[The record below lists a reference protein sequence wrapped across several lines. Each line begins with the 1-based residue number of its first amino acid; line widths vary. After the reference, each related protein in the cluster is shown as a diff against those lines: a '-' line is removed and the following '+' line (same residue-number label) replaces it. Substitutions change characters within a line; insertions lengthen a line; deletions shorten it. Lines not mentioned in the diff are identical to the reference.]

1 MSVLPFSFTD
11 ILKQN
16 YLYLI
21 LLFLVLFVTATLK
34 SAWFKGVM
42 GELFVKFLAKLF
54 LSKAKY
60 HAVHDITLPTSCGT
74 TQIDH
79 VYVSRYGVFV
89 VETKNMKGWIYGSEK
104 QSFWTQKMFKKSF
117 RFQNPIMQNYKHV
130 KELADL
136 VCLPVSSIKSVII
149 FVGEAE
155 FKTKMPASVTKG
167 YGFIRYIKSFKN
179 PILTDK
185 QVNRILRLIEEK
197 RLPPSRKTDR
207 LHVKNLK
214 KRHRR

>member
-1 MSVLPFSFTD
+1 MSVFPLGFFF

-42 GELFVKFLAKLF
+42 GELFVKFLAKVF
-54 LSKAKY
+54 LSKDKY
-60 HAVHDITLPTSCGT
+60 HAVHNITLPTRDGT

-104 QSFWTQKMFKKSF
+104 QIFWTQKIFKKSF
-117 RFQNPIMQNYKHV
+117 RFQNPIRQNYKHV
-130 KELADL
+130 RAL
-136 VCLPVSSIKSVII
+136 VMLVGEPIPIKSVIV

-155 FKTKMPASVTKG
+155 FKTRMPANVTKG
-167 YGFIRYIKSFKN
+167 YGFIRYIKSFEN
-179 PILTDK
+179 PILTDR
-185 QVNRILRLIEEK
+185 QVDRILRLIEEK
-197 RLPPSRKTDR
+197 RLPPSGKTDR
-207 LHVKNLK
+207 LHVRNIKEK
-214 KRHRR
+214 HGK